1 MNAKPQQASH
11 DEDSEIDYSDSHYSS
26 DSDTTA
32 EDGDH
37 QHTTTSNEHP
47 RTYEIVTENPDIL
60 TQDDSDTDNSLEQIL
75 LSLRKTMNDEILKA
89 AGMAKSMY
97 DEAYQQSLDEA
108 SDRVN
113 RLANR
118 KEYYKNE
125 SRKLE
130 EERKSLIEYH
140 KNESRKLEEERESLR
155 EEVDNLKA
163 GMDAAR
169 KRAMGLFE

>member
-1 MNAKPQQASH
+1 MNAEPQQASDDH
-11 DEDSEIDYSDSHYSS
+11 YSESNYSDSRSEYSS
-26 DSDTTA
+26 DPDTTA

-37 QHTTTSNEHP
+37 QHATTSNKHL
-47 RTYEIVTENPDIL
+47 RTYEIVTEKPDIL
-60 TQDDSDTDNSLEQIL
+60 TQHDSDTDNSLEQIL
-75 LSLRKTMNDEILKA
+75 LSLRKTMNDEVLKA
-89 AGMAKSMY
+89 AGMAKSMNSSH
-97 DEAYQQSLDEA
+97 DEAYQRGLEEA
-108 SDRVN
+108 SNRVN

-125 SRKLE
+125 SRRLE
-130 EERKSLIEYH
+130 EERK
-140 KNESRKLEEERESLR
+140 SLR